1 MTAGVRFLG
10 TVVLATAGAM
20 AGTLASAA
28 PLSLETYNPGAASM
42 FPVSSEII
50 SGAHDAVLVDAQ
62 FQRNDAQALIER
74 LRASGK
80 RLTTVY
86 VSHSDPDYYFGLDVI
101 HAAFPEAR
109 IVATAPT
116 VAAIRLLKDR
126 KKAFWGP
133 LLKDN
138 APRDL
143 LVPEVLQGDCI
154 TLEGQEL
161 QVIGLDGPTPD
172 RTFVWIP
179 SLKAVVGGAVLFSG
193 THVWVADT
201 PTPAALTHWQE
212 TLQRLTALQ
221 PERVVPG
228 HCRGQ
233 MPDGMGA
240 VTFTATYLATFQK
253 AAASAGDAAKL
264 IAAMEQ
270 AYPGLAE
277 SDWLAL
283 GAKVFKG
290 EAAWPQ

>member
-1 MTAGVRFLG
+1 MTGGIRSLGAVLLTTAGTLV
-10 TVVLATAGAM
+10 
-20 AGTLASAA
+20 GTLASAA

-42 FPVSSEII
+42 FPVSSEIV
-50 SGAHDAVLVDAQ
+50 SGQHDAVLVDAQ
-62 FQRNDAQALIER
+62 FQRNDAQALVER

-101 HAAFPEAR
+101 HAAFPKAR

-138 APRDL
+138 APHEL
-143 LVPEVLQGDCI
+143 LVPEVLQGDRI
-154 TLEGQEL
+154 TLEGQSL
-161 QVIGLDGPTPD
+161 HVIGLDSPTPE

-201 PTPAALTHWQE
+201 PTSAALTHWQD
-212 TLQRLTALQ
+212 TLQRLTALR
-221 PERVVPG
+221 PEHVVPG
-228 HCRGQ
+228 HCLGE
-233 MPDGMGA
+233 MPTGLGA
-240 VTFTATYLATFQK
+240 VTFTATYLGTFQK
-253 AAASAGDAAKL
+253 AAAGADDAAKT
-264 IAAMEQ
+264 IAAMES
-270 AYPGLAE
+270 AYPGLAHP
-277 SDWLAL
+277 DWLAL

-290 EAAWPQ
+290 EATWPQ